1 METETKVTTGQF
13 NWNCVCLGCIKI
25 GYADEKQ
32 LPHKCNDC
40 GGEWISH
47 KQAVEKYGLGEI
59 PGCQNDD
66 GIKVRITKNTFFL
79 VSDI

>member
-1 METETKVTTGQF
+1 METETKVTAGQF

-32 LPHKCNDC
+32 HTCNYC
-40 GGEWISH
+40 RGEWISH

-59 PGCQNDD
+59 PWYQNDR
-66 GIKVRITKNTFFL
+66 GVKVRITEDTFLL